1 MNTRP
6 PASVSTSLSIAR
18 RQFEQ
23 WRSQQQGHAR
33 LPVDLWAKAVR
44 LAREHGLNKTVR
56 TLGLNYDSL
65 KKRLA
70 ASGSGQG
77 DPGKTVVPSGPA
89 DFIELLP
96 GVVKSGSPEC
106 TIEREDGSG
115 AKVRMHVEGIG
126 VPDLVVLA
134 GRLWSGQA

>member
-1 MNTRP
+1 MSVRP
-6 PASVSTSLSIAR
+6 PARVPTPLSIAC

-23 WRSQQQGHAR
+23 WRSRRQGRTR
-33 LPVDLWAKAVR
+33 LPGNLWAKAVR
-44 LAREHGLNKTVR
+44 LAREHGISKTAR
-56 TLGLNYDSL
+56 TLGLEYAVL

-70 ASGSGQG
+70 AFGPVPE
-77 DPGKTVVPSGPA
+77 DPGKRGVPSGPP

-96 GVVKSGSPEC
+96 GRLKPGSPEC
-106 TIEREDGSG
+106 TIEWEDGSG